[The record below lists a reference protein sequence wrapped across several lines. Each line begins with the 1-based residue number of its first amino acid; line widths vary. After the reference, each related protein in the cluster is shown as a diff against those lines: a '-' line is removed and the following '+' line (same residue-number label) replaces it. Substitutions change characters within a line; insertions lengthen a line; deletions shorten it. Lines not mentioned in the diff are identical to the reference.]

1 MIPKTLSVLILIVT
15 TMTSVAQ
22 RADSLTALLDT
33 VRNERRVKTLN
44 ELVGVYV
51 DSDPVK
57 AFGYAREALN
67 LATEISDQR
76 GLGAA
81 YNNLGVLYRS
91 QGALDKALEYY
102 MTSLHIYDSLG
113 IKLGIDPVRLKM
125 GIASLKNNMANI
137 YSLKKDHEMAM
148 NYLEESHKLFLEL
161 KDDRHII
168 GSLNNLGIL
177 HTDIDMD
184 DRAMQYFLEASALSE
199 KIGMQNSD
207 SYNNA
212 GNIFFG
218 QGNYQRAIEFYEKA
232 LRIARDKNDRASV
245 LKTAINLG
253 VTYAKARQPE
263 PARLYLDEAL
273 VLCNE
278 MQAYADLPAIYTAM
292 ASNEANKNNYKAA
305 YEMQLRYDA
314 ARKKIYS
321 EESSRNIAQMEMVI
335 EFEEQERE
343 LSILKAQAEIDRLQL
358 RARTLFIVVITITG
372 LAVVGGFNFYYI
384 NKKQSL
390 KARKELAKALGKGN

>member
-1 MIPKTLSVLILIVT
+1 MIPKTLSVFLLLVT
-15 TMTSVAQ
+15 AMASMAQ
-22 RADSLTALLDT
+22 RADSLTAKLDT

-81 YNNLGVLYRS
+81 YNNLGVLYKS
-91 QGALDKALEYY
+91 QGALDKSLEYY
-102 MTSLHIYDSLG
+102 MTALHIYDSLG
-113 IKLGIDPVRLKM
+113 IRMGIDPARLKM
-125 GIASLKNNMANI
+125 AIATLKNNMANI
-137 YSLKKDHEMAM
+137 YSLKKDHAMAM
-148 NYLEESHKLFLEL
+148 KYLEESHRLFVEL

-177 HTDIDMD
+177 HSDIDMD
-184 DRAMQYFLEASALSE
+184 DRAMQYFQQASALSE
-199 KIGMQNSD
+199 KIGMHNSD

-212 GNIFFG
+212 GNIYFG
-218 QGNYQRAIEFYEKA
+218 QGNYQRAIESYEKA
-232 LRIARDKNDRASV
+232 LRIARDKNDRASI

-253 VTYAKARQPE
+253 VTYARARQPQ
-263 PARLYLDEAL
+263 PAGVYLEEAL
-273 VLCNE
+273 VLCNDL
-278 MQAYADLPAIYTAM
+278 QAYADLPSIYRAM
-292 ASNEANKNNYKAA
+292 ASNEVNKNNYKAA
-305 YEMQLRYDA
+305 YEMQLRYDD
-314 ARKKIYS
+314 ARQKIYS

-335 EFEEQERE
+335 EFEEQEQQ
-343 LSILKAQAEIDRLQL
+343 LAALQAQSEIDRLEL

-372 LAVVGGFNFYYI
+372 LAIVGGFNFYYI

-390 KARKELAKALGKGN
+390 KARKALAKALAKGK

>member
-1 MIPKTLSVLILIVT
+1 
-15 TMTSVAQ
+15 
-22 RADSLTALLDT
+22 
-33 VRNERRVKTLN
+33 
-44 ELVGVYV
+44 
-51 DSDPVK
+51 
-57 AFGYAREALN
+57 
-67 LATEISDQR
+67 
-76 GLGAA
+76 
-81 YNNLGVLYRS
+81 
-91 QGALDKALEYY
+91 
-102 MTSLHIYDSLG
+102 
-113 IKLGIDPVRLKM
+113 
-125 GIASLKNNMANI
+125 
-137 YSLKKDHEMAM
+137 MAM
-148 NYLEESHKLFLEL
+148 KYLEESHKLFLEL

-184 DRAMQYFLEASALSE
+184 DRAMQYFLEASSLSE

-273 VLCNE
+273 VLCNDL
-278 MQAYADLPAIYTAM
+278 QAYADLPAIYTAM

-305 YEMQLRYDA
+305 YEMQLRYDD

-335 EFEEQERE
+335 EFEEKERQ
-343 LSILKAQAEIDRLQL
+343 LSILKAQSEIDRLQL

-372 LAVVGGFNFYYI
+372 LAIVGGFNFYYI

-390 KARKELAKALGKGN
+390 KARKQLAKALGKGN